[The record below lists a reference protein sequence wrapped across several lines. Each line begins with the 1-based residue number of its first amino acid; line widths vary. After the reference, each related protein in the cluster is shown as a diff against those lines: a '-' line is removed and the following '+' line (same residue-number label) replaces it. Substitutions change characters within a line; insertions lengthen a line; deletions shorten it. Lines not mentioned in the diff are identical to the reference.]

1 MDIIII
7 VDDQNITSLLD
18 ELSSF
23 DFASTASQIT
33 KNQTSEFN
41 NITDETAGQ
50 YFLDKTK
57 ALIDAG
63 VGAVQTMTPYV
74 VQGQDSREIDALSK
88 LMAATSQALDTLNK
102 GALIDK
108 KAKRDEELEHLKLQ
122 GKKELMQLK
131 QQEQTAKTQNSLN
144 IVVSSPEEIM
154 KKLFP
159 CTGNIL
165 NIENK

>member
-1 MDIIII
+1 MDIIIM

-23 DFASTASQIT
+23 DFASTATQIT
-33 KNQTSEFN
+33 KTQASDS

-50 YFLDKTK
+50 YFLDKSK
-57 ALIDAG
+57 AIIDAG
-63 VGAVQTMTPYV
+63 VGAIQTMTPYV

-88 LMAATSQALDTLNK
+88 LMAATAQALDTLNK
-102 GALIDK
+102 GSLIDK
-108 KAKRDEELEHLKLQ
+108 KAKRDEELEHIKLQ

-131 QQEQTAKTQNSLN
+131 QQEQTTKTQNNLN

-159 CTGNIL
+159 ASGNIL

>member
-1 MDIIII
+1 MDIIIM

-23 DFASTASQIT
+23 DFASTATQIT
-33 KNQTSEFN
+33 KTQASDS

-50 YFLDKTK
+50 YFLDKSK
-57 ALIDAG
+57 AIIEAG
-63 VGAVQTMTPYV
+63 VGAIQTMTPYV

-88 LMAATSQALDTLNK
+88 LMAATAQALDTLNK
-102 GALIDK
+102 GSLIDK
-108 KAKRDEELEHLKLQ
+108 KAKRDEELEHIKLQ

-131 QQEQTAKTQNSLN
+131 QQEQTTKTQNNLN

-159 CTGNIL
+159 ASGNIL

>member
-1 MDIIII
+1 M

-23 DFASTASQIT
+23 DFASTATQIT
-33 KNQTSEFN
+33 KTQASDS

-50 YFLDKTK
+50 YFLDKSK
-57 ALIDAG
+57 AIIEAG
-63 VGAVQTMTPYV
+63 VGAIQTMTPYV

-88 LMAATSQALDTLNK
+88 LMAATAQALDTLNK
-102 GALIDK
+102 GSLIDK
-108 KAKRDEELEHLKLQ
+108 KAKRDEELEHIKLQ

-131 QQEQTAKTQNSLN
+131 QQEQTTKTQNNLN

-159 CTGNIL
+159 ASGNIL

>member
-1 MDIIII
+1 M
-7 VDDQNITSLLD
+7 VDDKNITSLLD

-23 DFASTASQIT
+23 DFASTATQIT
-33 KNQTSEFN
+33 KTQASDS

-50 YFLDKTK
+50 YFLDKSK
-57 ALIDAG
+57 AIIDAG
-63 VGAVQTMTPYV
+63 VGAIQTMTPYV

-88 LMAATSQALDTLNK
+88 LMAATAQALDTLNK
-102 GALIDK
+102 GSLIDK
-108 KAKRDEELEHLKLQ
+108 KARRDEELEHIKLQ

-131 QQEQTAKTQNSLN
+131 QQEQTTKTQNNLN

-159 CTGNIL
+159 ASGNIL

>member
-23 DFASTASQIT
+23 DFTSTANQIT
-33 KNQTSEFN
+33 KNQSSEI
-41 NITDETAGQ
+41 NITDETAKQ
-50 YFLDKTK
+50 YFFDKTK

-88 LMAATSQALDTLNK
+88 LMAATAQALDTLNK

-108 KAKRDEELEHLKLQ
+108 KAERDEELEHIKLQ

-131 QQEQTAKTQNSLN
+131 QQEQSAKTQNNLN

-159 CTGNIL
+159 STGNIL

>member
-1 MDIIII
+1 M

-23 DFASTASQIT
+23 DFASTATQIT
-33 KNQTSEFN
+33 KTQASDS

-50 YFLDKTK
+50 YFLDKSK
-57 ALIDAG
+57 AIIDAG
-63 VGAVQTMTPYV
+63 VGAIQTMTPYV

-88 LMAATSQALDTLNK
+88 LMAATAQALDTLNK
-102 GALIDK
+102 GSLIDK
-108 KAKRDEELEHLKLQ
+108 KAKRDEELEHIKLQ

-131 QQEQTAKTQNSLN
+131 QQEQTTKTQNNLN

-159 CTGNIL
+159 ASGNIL

>member
-23 DFASTASQIT
+23 DFASTATQIT
-33 KNQTSEFN
+33 KTQASDS

-50 YFLDKTK
+50 YFLDKSK
-57 ALIDAG
+57 AIIDAG
-63 VGAVQTMTPYV
+63 VGAIQTMTPYV

-88 LMAATSQALDTLNK
+88 LMAATAQALDTLNK
-102 GALIDK
+102 GSLIDK
-108 KAKRDEELEHLKLQ
+108 KAKRDEELEHIKLQ

-131 QQEQTAKTQNSLN
+131 QQEQTTKTQNNLN

-159 CTGNIL
+159 ASGNIL

>member
-23 DFASTASQIT
+23 DFTSTANQIT
-33 KNQTSEFN
+33 KNQSSEI
-41 NITDETAGQ
+41 NITDETAKQ
-50 YFLDKTK
+50 YFFDKTK

-88 LMAATSQALDTLNK
+88 LMAATAQALDTLNK

-108 KAKRDEELEHLKLQ
+108 KAERDEELEHIKLQ

-131 QQEQTAKTQNSLN
+131 QQEQSAKTQNNLN

-159 CTGNIL
+159 NTGNIL

>member
-23 DFASTASQIT
+23 DFASTATQIT
-33 KNQTSEFN
+33 KTQASDS

-50 YFLDKTK
+50 YFLDKSK
-57 ALIDAG
+57 AIIEAG
-63 VGAVQTMTPYV
+63 VGAIQTMTPYV

-88 LMAATSQALDTLNK
+88 LMAATAQALDTLNK
-102 GALIDK
+102 GSLIDK
-108 KAKRDEELEHLKLQ
+108 KAKRDEELEHIKLQ

-131 QQEQTAKTQNSLN
+131 QQEQTTKTQNNLN

-159 CTGNIL
+159 ASGNIL

>member
-1 MDIIII
+1 

-23 DFASTASQIT
+23 DFASTATQIT
-33 KNQTSEFN
+33 KTQASDS

-50 YFLDKTK
+50 YFLDKSK
-57 ALIDAG
+57 AIIDAG
-63 VGAVQTMTPYV
+63 VGAIQTMTPYV

-88 LMAATSQALDTLNK
+88 LMAATAQALDTLNK
-102 GALIDK
+102 GSLIDK
-108 KAKRDEELEHLKLQ
+108 KAKRDEELEHIKLQ

-131 QQEQTAKTQNSLN
+131 QQEQTTKTQNNLN

-159 CTGNIL
+159 ASGNIL